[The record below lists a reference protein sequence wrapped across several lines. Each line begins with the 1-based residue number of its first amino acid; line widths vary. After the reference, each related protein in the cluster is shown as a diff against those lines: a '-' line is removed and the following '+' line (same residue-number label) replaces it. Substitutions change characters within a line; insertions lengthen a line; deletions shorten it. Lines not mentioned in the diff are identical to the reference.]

1 MEYFYSWG
9 LLFVL
14 PFTIFAYIK
23 CSKEERIKMLIS
35 GIGFGIM
42 AVVFDYMFLN
52 YWTPRYL
59 INSFHVEDFLYGF
72 LFAGIL
78 TSMHNIFRRKR
89 MKGNFKIN
97 FKLIGLYVIT
107 LLLVFHL
114 IVGILKW
121 NYIYALSL
129 TPLII
134 GIISFIKVKG
144 EIVDVLITVGSSLFI
159 TILVYNIILL
169 IYPDAIDLH
178 FLLENISGIK
188 FIRVPI
194 EEWLFAICLG
204 VGCTY
209 TYEAV
214 FNLK

>member
-14 PFTIFAYIK
+14 PFTVFAYIK
-23 CSKEERIKMLIS
+23 CTKEERIKMIIS
-35 GIGFGIM
+35 GVGFGIM
-42 AVVFDYMFLN
+42 SVVFDYMFLN
-52 YWTPRYL
+52 YWTPKYL
-59 INSFHVEDFLYGF
+59 IDNVHIEDFFYGF

-78 TSMHNIFRRKR
+78 TSMHNIFGKTR
-89 MKGNFKIN
+89 MSGNFKIN
-97 FKLIGLYVIT
+97 FKLIVAYVLI
-107 LLLVFHL
+107 LLAVFYL
-114 IVGILKW
+114 IVGILNW
-121 NYIYALSL
+121 NYIYALSI

-144 EIVDVLITVGSSLFI
+144 KFSDILITVFCSMFI

-169 IYPDAIDLH
+169 IYPNAIDSH

-188 FIRVPI
+188 LIRVPL

-214 FNLK
+214 FNFK

>member
-14 PFTIFAYIK
+14 PFTILAYIK
-23 CSKEERIKMLIS
+23 STKEERIKMIVS

-42 AVVFDYMFLN
+42 AVIFDYMFLD
-52 YWTPRYL
+52 YWKPKYL
-59 INSFHVEDFLYGF
+59 IENIHIEDFLYGF

-78 TSMHNIFRRKR
+78 TSMHNIFGKK
-89 MKGNFKIN
+89 MTGKFKIN
-97 FKLIGLYVIT
+97 VKLIIMYVLI
-107 LLLVFHL
+107 LLAIFYLLVD
-114 IVGILKW
+114 ILKW
-121 NYIYALSL
+121 NYIYPLSI

-134 GIISFIKVKG
+134 GIISYIIVKG
-144 EIVDVLITVGSSLFI
+144 NIKDVLITILCSTII

-169 IYPDAIDLH
+169 IYPNAIDSH

-188 FIRVPI
+188 LIRVPI
-194 EEWLFAICLG
+194 EEWLFAICIG
-204 VGCTY
+204 AGATY

-214 FNLK
+214 FGYK